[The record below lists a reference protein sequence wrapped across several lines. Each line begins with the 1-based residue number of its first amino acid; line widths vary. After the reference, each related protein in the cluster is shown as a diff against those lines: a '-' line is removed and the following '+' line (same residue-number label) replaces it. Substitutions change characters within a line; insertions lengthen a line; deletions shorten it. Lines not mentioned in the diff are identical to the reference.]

1 MEAPTS
7 TTTALADS
15 DLKGT
20 TADQKRTTAVKN
32 GTTTADQTGT
42 AADFRRDHQ
51 QQYLRS
57 LHERGGFVL
66 SCKTVVTLHRAQV
79 GTGKKEEKKEEGEGE
94 EGKGWEMMGGG
105 ILSIVSKQDN
115 LTLVF
120 SHPESGEVTTEFKLG
135 VSTCSYASLTNH
147 FHSFVAAANGDDEEK
162 KTVHGMSFADV
173 DVATKVFRI
182 IRRLSTRDRVGGAT
196 AVAGGNDNAAPSAT
210 KRVKLDE
217 QDKYSEWV
225 VINCEDVPEPS
236 DANEAA
242 EEGSVE
248 TDGTEETDFSIFSKK
263 KDHKNDFKI
272 GAISGPSYFRHI
284 TKTSDEP
291 GSAQNPAPSSTGEV
305 ASGSEEVQKR
315 TGTFE
320 RGTKR
325 SSSFME
331 FATLEEQ
338 PLVPIPVS
346 PPIAPSHSFVSSS
359 SGDLTT
365 SSSFASSFSGSS
377 LELLPPP
384 PPHDSSHES
393 LVYQITTFNRRNLHH
408 VTAEEMA
415 PGGMGER
422 ESGLGSILR
431 GGFDRMILKL
441 RDKFGDVAFASLTS
455 EGEEV
460 GFDDF
465 DGTLFE

>member
-1 MEAPTS
+1 
-7 TTTALADS
+7 
-15 DLKGT
+15 
-20 TADQKRTTAVKN
+20 
-32 GTTTADQTGT
+32 
-42 AADFRRDHQ
+42 
-51 QQYLRS
+51 
-57 LHERGGFVL
+57 
-66 SCKTVVTLHRAQV
+66 
-79 GTGKKEEKKEEGEGE
+79 
-94 EGKGWEMMGGG
+94 MGGG

-115 LTLVF
+115 LSLVF

-147 FHSFVAAANGDDEEK
+147 FHSFVAANGDDEEK
-162 KTVHGMSFADV
+162 NTVHGMSFADV

-242 EEGSVE
+242 EEG
-248 TDGTEETDFSIFSKK
+248 TDGTEETDFSFFSKK
-263 KDHKNDFKI
+263 KEDKNDFKI
-272 GAISGPSYFRHI
+272 DEISGPSYFRHL
-284 TKTSDEP
+284 TNTSDETV
-291 GSAQNPAPSSTGEV
+291 GSARNPAPSSTGEV
-305 ASGSEEVQKR
+305 ASGSEDVQKR

-338 PLVPIPVS
+338 QKQHLVPIPVS

-408 VTAEEMA
+408 VTSEEMA

-431 GGFDRMILKL
+431 GGFDRMLPKL

-455 EGEEV
+455 EGEEE